1 MGNLESSVTNITI
14 YFFVAAAFIMLMF
27 LIFKIKSIMRFLD
40 FLLTDF
46 PSLLILAMCYALPIL
61 VIFAIID
68 MIF

>member
-1 MGNLESSVTNITI
+1 MGNLESSVTNITT
-14 YFFVAAAFIMLMF
+14 YFFVAAAFITLML

-40 FLLTDF
+40 FLITDF
-46 PSLLILAMCYALPIL
+46 PALLILAMCYSLPIL